1 MKKPD
6 YCTRENVE
14 ACHLCSLVSYGKD
27 CMNNPIEH
35 PEGEE

>member
-14 ACHLCSLVSYGKD
+14 ACYLCSLTNYRKD
-27 CMNNPIEH
+27 CMNNPVEY